1 MGHGFHGELLVITRG
16 YIVQIAYFIT
26 PSKWFKQCLRSSCS
40 PLSSPMFLYKMPL
53 GFNRPSEGHDFCF
66 ATKWLFDF
74 QRGFRH
80 PTTENLQISVLNLL
94 LQNEEHNPMTG
105 PDKLLK
111 CKLCTGH
118 KASHSLVEIGRGIHV
133 YIYIYI
139 YVLLYI
145 YIYCYVY
152 CIIYIYIYI
161 YIVIYNCVY
170 IIIYIYILDLIGST
184 WLDILK
190 NIHLLAADA
199 AIKPWELHALHH
211 NSHGGETTLLILSVP
226 SVELLGC
233 KKHIQAFF
241 MAKPAETSMFHG

>member
-1 MGHGFHGELLVITRG
+1 MVQTMPTLIMFPSQFAHVSVQDAIGFQQAIWR
-16 YIVQIAYFIT
+16 A
-26 PSKWFKQCLRSSCS
+26 WF
-40 PLSSPMFLYKMPL
+40 F
-53 GFNRPSEGHDFCF
+53 F

-133 YIYIYI
+133 YIYMYCYI
-139 YVLLYI
+139 YI

-152 CIIYIYIYI
+152 CIIYIYI
-161 YIVIYNCVY
+161 VIFNCVY
-170 IIIYIYILDLIGST
+170 IIIYIYIYIY
-184 WLDILK
+184 W
-190 NIHLLAADA
+190 
-199 AIKPWELHALHH
+199 
-211 NSHGGETTLLILSVP
+211 
-226 SVELLGC
+226 
-233 KKHIQAFF
+233 
-241 MAKPAETSMFHG
+241 TSLVQHD

>member
-1 MGHGFHGELLVITRG
+1 MVQTMPTLIMFPSQFAHVSVQDAIGFQQAIWR
-16 YIVQIAYFIT
+16 IWRA
-26 PSKWFKQCLRSSCS
+26 WF
-40 PLSSPMFLYKMPL
+40 F
-53 GFNRPSEGHDFCF
+53 F

-133 YIYIYI
+133 YI
-139 YVLLYI
+139 
-145 YIYCYVY
+145 
-152 CIIYIYIYI
+152 CIVI
-161 YIVIYNCVY
+161 YIVIYICVY
-170 IIIYIYILDLIGST
+170 IIIYILDLIGST

-241 MAKPAETSMFHG
+241 IAKPAETSMFHG